1 MPASRPDKT
10 PRTGGRSSSEPAPV
24 EQYPGKRWGLSAT
37 GRGSVAPLGLRA
49 GAFVI
54 DIALSFLV
62 AWLFTSPDL
71 PQNWSLVVWA
81 VLTVLTVGLFG
92 FTPGQG
98 AVGIRVARVDA
109 RMFVGLFAVPRTVLT
124 FLVIPAVWLDEDGRG
139 LHDRLCRTIV
149 VRTR

>member
-10 PRTGGRSSSEPAPV
+10 PRTGGRSSSEPAPANSTRGSGGV
-24 EQYPGKRWGLSAT
+24 CPAT

-62 AWLFTSPDL
+62 AWLFTSPICRRTGRC
-71 PQNWSLVVWA
+71 VVWA
-81 VLTVLTVGLFG
+81 VMTVLTVGLFG

-98 AVGIRVARVDA
+98 AVGIRVAPL
-109 RMFVGLFAVPRTVLT
+109 GGRT
-124 FLVIPAVWLDEDGRG
+124 DGRACWRSRG
-139 LHDRLCRTIV
+139 PC
-149 VRTR
+149 